1 MPLRL
6 ATLPYGLTMI
16 RVHGVRSPP
25 LGIRLVPTE
34 HLRFFASAHRY
45 FFHVVPTEHLPLFCL
60 SPPCIFS
67 CGTDGARVLLRLNPS
82 KTCAFSPQPTSIYSR
97 HTDAIPE
104 LLRLSPPPFLGVVPT
119 GNTCTLSPQSTPI
132 FFVWYRRN
140 TFAFS
145 RPTPPATAAAAAA
158 AAALVGSRR
167 ILTRNKS
174 RW

>member
-1 MPLRL
+1 M
-6 ATLPYGLTMI
+6 
-16 RVHGVRSPP
+16 
-25 LGIRLVPTE
+25 
-34 HLRFFASAHRY
+34 
-45 FFHVVPTEHLPLFCL
+45 VPTEHLPFFCL

-97 HTDAIPE
+97 RTDAIPE

-145 RPTPPATAAAAAA
+145 RPTPPRPPPPPPPPLPS
-158 AAALVGSRR
+158 LVLVAFLRGTRAGGRRGHASDAHQLLSRHVR
-167 ILTRNKS
+167 RGGEAVDEPQGGEYPPPPPLPP
-174 RW
+174 